1 MIRTKDN
8 GKDVEIVKP
17 EDKIPLDDFKDF

>member
-17 EDKIPLDDFKDF
+17 EDKIPLDVF